1 MTWLQEY
8 YHIPTILFI
17 IAFALWN
24 RIRNWSSFVIN
35 GEVLVQGNDP
45 WYHMRSTEYVVQ
57 HFPSTMPY
65 EVWTQFP
72 VGTSTGQF
80 GTLFDQVIAFFA
92 LVAGLGS
99 PDQFTIRFL
108 VMISPV
114 FWTALLT
121 VPTYIIGRRI
131 GGRFGGI
138 TALGFIAFAPD
149 RLLLFSIAGFPDHH
163 VGEALFMALSVL
175 GVMVALSSAEKHKP
189 VYELVAAREF
199 ETLRRPVGW
208 SLLAGIATGMYIWV
222 WPPGVWIYGILG
234 TFFVLHLSIEHV
246 RGQSPEHPAF
256 VGTIVMATAAIM
268 QLSTFNTL
276 EISATSR
283 SLLQPG
289 LGLAVAA
296 GIVFLAWLSRQI
308 DSRDTSRYTY
318 PAVVAGSIVG
328 TTLVFAFVLPDLFGF
343 FLNQV
348 NRVLGFIT
356 PTGETAGTIGE
367 FQAGTQDDLE
377 RWYKLSIYTA
387 ILGAAILLAKQ
398 LLGDERRGEKLLIV
412 VWAAFMISG
421 TLTQARFGYYLTVP
435 VGALNAALV
444 GFVLRTMGGAREKT
458 QSIEL
463 YQVFTIFAV
472 VMVMFVPMFG
482 AVPLMDNERTPRNV
496 AEQRSTPGNVLG
508 WNSSLQWMSDNTPAE
523 GQYANPD
530 GEELPYLGQFDRT
543 DDFEYPDGTYG
554 VMSWWDYG
562 HWITAHGERI
572 PNANPFQ
579 QGVRDAADFLVAQSE
594 ATAQRHLEENAD
606 ENDQAKTR
614 YVMVDWKMVETE
626 SSPPLRGKFFAPT
639 VWNESFEQSD
649 FYTRLGTVNE
659 QGGIQTLSMIQKEP
673 YYKSMAVRLYHYHGS
688 AQTPRVP
695 GLGVPVVEWQG
706 AERDLGDGRTLIQAP
721 TTEQGTLDRAVTFAN
736 NTQEAR
742 QMVQDN
748 PSAQIGG
755 IGAIPNE
762 RVPALEHFRL
772 VQMSD
777 VSALGRSDGALRA
790 NENGL
795 GFALPQFTRRTIAST
810 GLGAEIGERI
820 GNQSLTQRQV
830 SRMMQ
835 QRTQLGRTIQS
846 VGERRV
852 LFPNTAAWTK
862 VFERVPGATIEGE
875 NAPAN
880 STITLSVPMQ
890 PENGP
895 EFIYRQRVQTN
906 DDGEFTTTVPYST
919 TGYDEIGV
927 EDGYTDVNV
936 RANGS
941 YRIQETGR
949 GPNGNFTLYSAQF
962 NVTEAQV
969 VGEDPSPVEVNVTQ
983 QTPELSPGSASA
995 SGGDESGDGEQS
1007 SDESGSDESSS
1018 DESSS
1023 DDSSS
1028 NSEQSD
1034 DSGGESSQS
1043 DGSSENSQ
1051 SNAIAPVSRIYS
1063 TIQQRQTAL

>member
-1 MTWLQEY
+1 MSNWREQLAGQSESKAVMAWLREY

-17 IAFALWN
+17 IGFALWN
-24 RIRNWSSFVIN
+24 RIRNYGSFVIN

-45 WYHMRSTEYVVQ
+45 WYHMRSTEYVVRN
-57 HFPSTMPY
+57 FPSTMPY
-65 EVWTQFP
+65 EAWTQFP

-114 FWTALLT
+114 FWTALLC

-163 VGEALFMALSVL
+163 VGEALFMALSIL

-189 VYELVAAREF
+189 VYELVTARDF
-199 ETLRRPVGW
+199 EALRQPVGW

-222 WPPGVWIYGILG
+222 WPPGVWIYGILAA
-234 TFFVLHLSIEHV
+234 FFVLHLSVEHV

-256 VGTIVMATAAIM
+256 VGTIVMTTAALM
-268 QLSTFNTL
+268 QLSTINDL
-276 EISATSR
+276 GIEVTSR

-296 GIVFLAWLSRQI
+296 GIVFLAWLSREV
-308 DSRDTSRYTY
+308 DSRDTPRYAY
-318 PAVVAGSIVG
+318 PAVVGGSILA
-328 TTLVFAFVLPDLFGF
+328 TTLVFALVLPDLFGF
-343 FLNQV
+343 LLNQV
-348 NRVLGFIT
+348 DRVLGFIT
-356 PTGETAGTIGE
+356 PTSATSGTIGE
-367 FQAGTQDDLE
+367 FQAGSQDDLE

-398 LLGDERRGEKLLIV
+398 FLGSERRGEKLLVV
-412 VWAAFMISG
+412 VWTAFMIAG

-444 GFVLRTMGGAREKT
+444 GFVLQTMGGARDAER
-458 QSIEL
+458 SIEL

-482 AVPLMDNERTPRNV
+482 AVPLMDNERTSRNV
-496 AEQRSTPGNVLG
+496 VEQRSTPGSVLG
-508 WNSSLQWMSDNTPAE
+508 WNDSLQWMSDNTPAE

-530 GEELPYLGQFDRT
+530 GEQFDQWGQFDRT
-543 DDFEYPDGTYG
+543 NDFEYPDGTYG

-562 HWITAHGERI
+562 HWITVHGERI

-579 QGVRDAADFLVAQSE
+579 QGVRTAADFLVAQNEESAE
-594 ATAQRHLEENAD
+594 QHLEENAD
-606 ENDQAKTR
+606 ENEQAQTR
-614 YVMVDWKMVETE
+614 YVMIDWKMVETE
-626 SSPPLRGKFFAPT
+626 SNPPLRGKFFAPT
-639 VWNESFEQSD
+639 VWNSSYEQSD
-649 FYTRLGTVNE
+649 FYTRLASVSEQRGT
-659 QGGIQTLSMIQKEP
+659 QTLGMIQKEP

-695 GLGVPVVEWQG
+695 GLGVPVVQWQG
-706 AERDLGDGRTLIQAP
+706 AERDLGNGETLVQAP
-721 TTEQGTLDRAVTFAN
+721 TTEQGTLDRAVRFVN
-736 NTQEAR
+736 NTQEA
-742 QMVQDN
+742 QQIVQDN

-755 IGAIPNE
+755 IGAVPTE
-762 RVPALEHFRL
+762 RVPALENFRL

-790 NENGL
+790 SQNGL
-795 GFALPQFTRRTIAST
+795 GFALPRFAQREIAST
-810 GLGAEIGERI
+810 GLGAEIGERV

-830 SRMMQ
+830 AQMMQ

-875 NAPAN
+875 NAPPN
-880 STITLSVPMQ
+880 STVTLSVPMK

-895 EFIYRQRVQTN
+895 EFVYRQRVETN
-906 DDGEFTTTVPYST
+906 DDGAFTTTVPYST

-941 YRIQETGR
+941 YQIQKTGR
-949 GPNGNFTLYSAQF
+949 GPNGNFTFYTAQF
-962 NVTEAQV
+962 DVTEAQV
-969 VGEDPSPVEVNVTQ
+969 VGEDPSPVEVVVNQ
-983 QTPELSPGSASA
+983 SQPDLSAGGS
-995 SGGDESGDGEQS
+995 GESDSEGSSDSEQS
-1007 SDESGSDESSS
+1007 GEDGESGS
-1018 DESSS
+1018 
-1023 DDSSS
+1023 
-1028 NSEQSD
+1028 SE
-1034 DSGGESSQS
+1034 ESSQS
-1043 DGSSENSQ
+1043 DGSSEESSSQ
-1051 SNAIAPVSRIYS
+1051 NSNAIAPVTRMNSIVH
-1063 TIQQRQTAL
+1063 QLQAAP